1 MWLKADLHV
10 HTSEGPDQFVPWS
23 PEELIDRAAQ
33 AGYQVLSFTDHDQVT
48 YRPSLARYALERGI
62 VLLPG
67 VEATVEGRHV
77 LLYNFWCPPQAL
89 RTFAG
94 IRRHKSPDTLVVAPH
109 PFFPGPTSL
118 GRRLLEHLDLFDA
131 LEVSH
136 FYTRWL
142 DWNRP
147 ALRLARARNLPLLGC
162 SDAHVPRQ
170 FETTY
175 SLLEADPTPEGVMSA
190 IRQGRVQVVS
200 QPLSTAALFLIGLS
214 LMTGTV
220 GQRARRY
227 AETLPGVLRGTSTPL
242 LQASTRTRRERPARP
257 EG

>member
-77 LLYNFWCPPQAL
+77 LLYNFRCPLEAL
-89 RTFAG
+89 QTFAG

-147 ALRLARARNLPLLGC
+147 ALRLARARNLPILGC

-170 FETTY
+170 FGTTY
-175 SLLEADPTPEGVMSA
+175 SLLEADPTPEGVVSA
-190 IRQGRVQVVS
+190 IRAGRIQVVS
-200 QPLSTAALFLIGLS
+200 QPLPAARLCAIGLA
-214 LMTGTV
+214 LAAGTI

-227 AETLPGVLRGTSTPL
+227 GEALIEPLRRPKIPQ
-242 LQASTRTRRERPARP
+242 LQSPTRSRQK
-257 EG
+257 